1 MGNSQIQ
8 LRRGKAVFW
17 TDENPVLRP
26 GEPGYETDT
35 HKLKIGDGVTFWREL
50 DYFNGLDLD
59 PGTDD
64 ATAMELILAH
74 ISDPTPHAV
83 YDDGPSLFLLYENA
97 KV

>member
-8 LRRGKAVFW
+8 LRRGKAIFW
-17 TDENPVLRP
+17 TDANPVLHA

-35 HKLKIGDGVTFWREL
+35 GKLKIGDGVTHWREL
-50 DYFNGLDLD
+50 DYFDGLGLD
-59 PGTDD
+59 PGMDD
-64 ATAMELILAH
+64 ATAMELIVAH
-74 ISDPTPHAV
+74 ISDATPHPV